1 MKTLCIWLAVAIPL
15 AWGVTK
21 SVQKS
26 LPLFA
31 EPSAVSA
38 PAK

>member
-15 AWGVTK
+15 AGGVTK
-21 SVQKS
+21 SGQKS
-26 LPLFA
+26 LTLFA